1 MRCPACGQEK
11 NRVLES
17 REVDEKMAIRRRRHC
32 LACSKRFTTYERVE
46 INHVMIV
53 KKNGN
58 RELYDREKLARGIYR
73 AFEKRPISV
82 AQIELLISRLEQQIQ
97 ANGESELLSSQVGE
111 MVINELKIIDD
122 VAYVRFASVYRSFAD
137 IQSFERELHNIK
149 KDQKNKKH
157 NK

>member
-1 MRCPACGQEK
+1 MRCPACGKQQ

-32 LACSKRFTTYERVE
+32 LACDKRFTTYERVE
-46 INHVMIV
+46 INHVMLV

-73 AFEKRPISV
+73 AFEKRPIAV
-82 AQIELLISRLEQQIQ
+82 EQIELLLSRIEQRIQ
-97 ANGESELLSSQVGE
+97 AYGEAELLSSQVGE
-111 MVINELKIIDD
+111 MAIEELKSIDD

-137 IQSFERELHNIK
+137 IQSFERELHKMK
-149 KDQKNKKH
+149 KDQKKR
-157 NK
+157 